1 MSEKN
6 VSELMHIQNEL
17 LGDLKNVE
25 TKLSD
30 RIKIINQS
38 LEEHKDL
45 SEKRIKNVEKN
56 LSILLEKFEALP
68 KIDNSNNKN
77 NDDKFFLIN
86 KKIEETESKLES
98 KIKNISE
105 NLKESVYKYDRV
117 ILDNFT
123 IPGLIGP
130 KAPFK
135 SMRSLLE
142 NIYKK
147 TLDNSK
153 SKEKHDLD
161 LKFYKEKL
169 ENIINSNKKEL
180 EMLEIKIRSNYNSKI
195 SDLEKMYQD
204 RFDGVEE
211 RLNTMRIDNGKYR
224 YDLIEKYK
232 EVSDVCDKMNES
244 LKKAFDE
251 YNGDFTKHKKVI
263 NELNIKIKKFEEIS
277 TKFEVDYDKFTEN
290 YIKFEDNFIKFEE
303 GMIKINEN
311 KVNYSILEGKIK
323 ELEKSILI
331 WKKKSAID
339 IFEKNDTADL
349 SKSNFLAGLIEED
362 EKNSFLIKKKLD
374 IARFKIAQNF
384 LKKNEY
390 QISEENDENKKV
402 NKILYD
408 SDFFRD
414 ININNINNINNF
426 SYDSSGIKKAKM
438 PIYRVRSG
446 KIFNQYPFISHDSIN
461 DYTTY
466 NKKSGRDTDVI
477 DNLKMGKNC
486 LKKNHI
492 QKEIDFPYHNH
503 KYRYLDKKIDI
514 LGKTLVDNINKII
527 AQINLIKKYKCNK
540 CNTIKNE
547 ESNEIINK
555 EKDETEENNT
565 IIHSIQN
572 KKFFKDPSV
581 EKNNDISNLKTG
593 SLSFKYRKINS
604 KFSQKPKPQ
613 KKNLE
618 QEKLIK
624 K

>member
-30 RIKIINQS
+30 KIKIINQS

-224 YDLIEKYK
+224 YDLIEK
-232 EVSDVCDKMNES
+232 
-244 LKKAFDE
+244 
-251 YNGDFTKHKKVI
+251 
-263 NELNIKIKKFEEIS
+263 
-277 TKFEVDYDKFTEN
+277 
-290 YIKFEDNFIKFEE
+290 
-303 GMIKINEN
+303 
-311 KVNYSILEGKIK
+311 
-323 ELEKSILI
+323 
-331 WKKKSAID
+331 
-339 IFEKNDTADL
+339 
-349 SKSNFLAGLIEED
+349 
-362 EKNSFLIKKKLD
+362 
-374 IARFKIAQNF
+374 
-384 LKKNEY
+384 
-390 QISEENDENKKV
+390 
-402 NKILYD
+402 
-408 SDFFRD
+408 
-414 ININNINNINNF
+414 
-426 SYDSSGIKKAKM
+426 
-438 PIYRVRSG
+438 
-446 KIFNQYPFISHDSIN
+446 
-461 DYTTY
+461 
-466 NKKSGRDTDVI
+466 
-477 DNLKMGKNC
+477 
-486 LKKNHI
+486 
-492 QKEIDFPYHNH
+492 
-503 KYRYLDKKIDI
+503 
-514 LGKTLVDNINKII
+514 
-527 AQINLIKKYKCNK
+527 
-540 CNTIKNE
+540 
-547 ESNEIINK
+547 
-555 EKDETEENNT
+555 
-565 IIHSIQN
+565 
-572 KKFFKDPSV
+572 
-581 EKNNDISNLKTG
+581 
-593 SLSFKYRKINS
+593 
-604 KFSQKPKPQ
+604 
-613 KKNLE
+613 
-618 QEKLIK
+618 
-624 K
+624 